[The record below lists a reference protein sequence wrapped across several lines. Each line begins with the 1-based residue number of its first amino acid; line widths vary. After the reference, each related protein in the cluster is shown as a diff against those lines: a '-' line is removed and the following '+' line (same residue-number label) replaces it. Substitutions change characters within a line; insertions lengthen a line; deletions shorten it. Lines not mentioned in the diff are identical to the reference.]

1 MKDLQS
7 SKPLNA
13 RDCLFLG
20 KHAFNKGYYDKA
32 IEWFEAALERSGSE
46 EVLTAPKDEI
56 EPFLQAAIKVVRHG
70 ISCRREEIIIL
81 RFCSIILW

>member
-1 MKDLQS
+1 M
-7 SKPLNA
+7 NA

-46 EVLTAPKDEI
+46 EVLTAPRDEI
-56 EPFLQAAIKVVRHG
+56 EPFLQAAIKVVRTSLDLYRNDTSLTIMKLG
-70 ISCRREEIIIL
+70 ISIKIT
-81 RFCSIILW
+81 